1 MIVESFYSH
10 DSVIVFT
17 INDTTIII
25 LVELVVDVFFIRQS
39 SSIIDDRAALTND

>member
-10 DSVIVFT
+10 GSVIVFT

-25 LVELVVDVFFIRQS
+25 LVEWVVDELFIRQS
-39 SSIIDDRAALTND
+39 SSILEERAALMND